1 MRGQH
6 TAESRV
12 ADLLAVNPSK
22 EVKMSQTASLIPLLL
37 SSSHLRISAK
47 LKIGVMQQNNNILF
61 MLWCILTQ
69 ILILLRNMLY
79 GIHTASSSNLIWK
92 QSAKLRTLTQRKACW
107 SGWRPLVTN
116 CFLIQGVRKY
126 VSKCNVGAWPQ
137 RPPSC
142 RPISSVHR
150 ELSINADCTGS
161 DTTLRYPAL
170 PLVRPGHVITSLGL
184 WLASL
189 ATWPYHWALVGQP
202 PDGACKLPQ
211 RMQQRIYSSFIPE
224 AASWDPLTCYNW
236 FLRFQI

>member
-1 MRGQH
+1 MVILLVQLVRGQH

-69 ILILLRNMLY
+69 ILILLRNICVLNANKSYMLY
-79 GIHTASSSNLIWK
+79 GIHTVSSSNLIWE
-92 QSAKLRTLTQRKACW
+92 QSAKLRTLPQRKACW

-126 VSKCNVGAWPQ
+126 VS
-137 RPPSC
+137 
-142 RPISSVHR
+142 
-150 ELSINADCTGS
+150 
-161 DTTLRYPAL
+161 
-170 PLVRPGHVITSLGL
+170 
-184 WLASL
+184 
-189 ATWPYHWALVGQP
+189 
-202 PDGACKLPQ
+202 
-211 RMQQRIYSSFIPE
+211 
-224 AASWDPLTCYNW
+224 
-236 FLRFQI
+236 

>member
-1 MRGQH
+1 MK
-6 TAESRV
+6 S
-12 ADLLAVNPSK
+12 
-22 EVKMSQTASLIPLLL
+22 MIY
-37 SSSHLRISAK
+37 
-47 LKIGVMQQNNNILF
+47 
-61 MLWCILTQ
+61 Q
-69 ILILLRNMLY
+69 I
-79 GIHTASSSNLIWK
+79 IHRMCFSNVYCWETLCFENQRLHIKWF
-92 QSAKLRTLTQRKACW
+92 LTQREACW

-170 PLVRPGHVITSLGL
+170 PLVRRGHVTTSPAL

-211 RMQQRIYSSFIPE
+211 RMQLHLIWSCTLTLRITCCE
-224 AASWDPLTCYNW
+224 AQARVRQGSARDGP
-236 FLRFQI
+236 